1 MSDATLWWAV
11 GSGGALGALVR
22 AGVYGALARR
32 TRLHHEGAWAGLG
45 LARATLVVNLAGSF
59 LLGLPATMLPMG
71 TGHEP
76 MRNGV
81 LGVAAFSVGLAA
93 VG

>member
-1 MSDATLWWAV
+1 MSDASLWWAV
-11 GSGGALGALVR
+11 AAGGSFGALVR
-22 AGVYGALARR
+22 AAVYGGLARR
-32 TRLHHEGAWAGLG
+32 TQLHPERAWVGLG

-81 LGVAAFSVGLAA
+81 LGVAAFSLGLAA
-93 VG
+93 H